1 MLIDVVKDK
10 DYSDKVHA
18 MDIHGKYPYKI
29 YLEVRGNSNIGKYIV
44 IISSKQLNKD
54 NEIDEISIK
63 LKAKVANTNIIKPN
77 TSTDGYYIHY
87 KVKEVNIL
95 DVGDTPIMVYRSAKE
110 N

>member
-10 DYSDKVHA
+10 DYSNKVQA

-44 IISSKQLNKD
+44 IISSEQLNKD
-54 NEIDEISIK
+54 SEIDEISIK
-63 LKAKVANTNIIKPN
+63 LKDKIANTNIIKPN

-95 DVGDTPIMVYRSAKE
+95 DVGDTPIMVYRSAREK
-110 N
+110 